1 MRKLYFLLLLIVAGQ
16 TFAQI
21 KLEGIVKDSIGNPLE
36 LANVIAINQE
46 TKALES
52 YGITND
58 KGYYRLAL
66 AKNAAYTMQ
75 VSYIGMKTF
84 SESLAT
90 KEEDIEKDFSL
101 ESDTSLD
108 EIELTYEMPVTINGD
123 TLTYNADSFNKGT
136 ERKLEDVLKNLPGV
150 EINDDGQIE
159 VEGKVVS
166 KVMVDGKDF
175 FDGDSKLATKNI
187 PSNAV
192 DKVQVLKNY
201 AEIGQLSSVT
211 NNQDNIAINVKLKEG
226 KKNFWFGNVTAGGG
240 VAQDNG
246 LYLVQP
252 KLFYYSP
259 KYSINLIGDLNNT
272 GEVAFTRRDYFN
284 FSGGFRA
291 PSRQSGTNINL
302 GNNNLG
308 FLSMQNNR
316 AKDIITKFGA
326 ANFSYSPKKTLD
338 ISGFAIFSNTKTEL
352 QENNTRRFTDE
363 SLGTPIES
371 TESNTLQNSDLG
383 MLKFSTK
390 YKPNMSNEL
399 DYDILGRVSK
409 ESQDQRFFSSVIGN
423 ANQLENTSPFSIN
436 QNLNYY
442 YTLNDT
448 NIFALEVQHL
458 LQDEDP
464 FYNAILEDKDNYFN
478 TAQGLGLDN
487 NQSVYNIAQD
497 KRVKSNQ
504 VDAKLDYWNVLNL
517 KSNINLTLGTILS
530 KQQFDSEIFQFLDD
544 DSKFVPTPTINDG
557 LSTNNTDYNFSDL
570 YFGFHYRFKTG
581 KFTFNPGVS
590 AHAYS
595 TKNIQYDEVYKDDFF
610 RLLPDFDMRIQLKKS
625 EQIVLN
631 YGMQT
636 QFTDV
641 TNLARGLV
649 LNNYDSL
656 FFGNEALDN
665 AISHN
670 VNLSYFSFN
679 MFNYTNVFAN
689 INYRKSIDQIRSIT
703 NFESVIRTNSPFN
716 SSFADESLSANGRYQ
731 RRFGKLQAS
740 VNGNFNYTKFNQF
753 IQNQRSVNEN
763 YSQTYR
769 AELRTNFRE
778 APNVEVGYSYSISDN
793 DQGQSRTKFYTKS
806 PSIEFDAYI
815 WKKFTLRSDYTYNNF
830 SVENGNTDEYQF
842 WNASLSYRKNADA
855 KFEYEIKATNLLDTR
870 SQITSNNNAYSVS
883 ATEYF
888 IQPRYITFRLRY
900 EL

>member
-1 MRKLYFLLLLIVAGQ
+1 MKKVYLLLLFLVAGHA
-16 TFAQI
+16 FAQI
-21 KLEGIVKDSIGNPLE
+21 KVEGIVKDSIGNPLE

-66 AKNAAYTMQ
+66 TKNTTYTLQ

-84 SESLAT
+84 SEILAT
-90 KEEDIEKDFSL
+90 KEEDINKDFSL

-240 VAQDNG
+240 VSQDNS

-259 KYSINLIGDLNNT
+259 KYSVNLIGDLNNT

-291 PSRQSGTNINL
+291 PSRQSGTNLNL

-326 ANFSYSPKKTLD
+326 ANFSYSPQKTLD

-352 QENNTRRFTDE
+352 QENNTIKYTDE
-363 SLGTPIES
+363 SLGIPNES
-371 TESNTLQNSDLG
+371 TESNTIQNSDLG

-390 YKPNMSNEL
+390 YKPNVNNEL

-409 ESQDQRFFSSVIGN
+409 ESQDQRFISSVIGN
-423 ANQLENTSPFSIN
+423 TDQLEDTSPYSVN

-544 DSKFVPTPTINDG
+544 GSKFEPTPTINDG

-595 TKNIQYDEVYKDDFF
+595 TKNIQYGEVYKDDFF

-625 EQIVLN
+625 EQIVLT

-641 TNLARGLV
+641 TNLAKGLV
-649 LNNYDSL
+649 LNNFDSL

-670 VNLSYFSFN
+670 VNLSYYSFN
-679 MFNYTNVFAN
+679 MFNYTNVFAF
-689 INYRKSIDQIRSIT
+689 INYRKSIDQIRNLT

-716 SSFADESLSANGRYQ
+716 SSFADETVSANGRYQ

-769 AELRTNFRE
+769 AEFRTNFRE

-793 DQGQSRTKFYTKS
+793 DQGQSRTKFFTKS

-815 WKKFTLRSDYTYNNF
+815 WEKFTLRSDYTYNNF
-830 SVENGNTDEYQF
+830 SVEGGNSEEYQF